1 MNDRVTGVLMC
12 PPDCYTV
19 RDVKNPFMNP
29 DAAID
34 PAAAARQWT
43 ALCDT
48 FARLGVTPE
57 FVEPADDCED
67 MVFTANQV
75 FVGSGAQH
83 VRFVVPSRM
92 RYASRQREVSHVVTW
107 FERRGY
113 AVLDLGLRGDAFLE
127 GHGDLLQQPGRRL
140 VWAGYGF
147 RSSAEGV
154 QRFADAMHAEEIRVA
169 PLRLIDPTFY
179 HLDTC
184 FMPLNEEASLIYP
197 GAFDA
202 QSLDLLRRT
211 VPRLHEVTRDE
222 AMRFVCNGARAN
234 EHFVVAHDSPALAGV
249 LTAEGLTPVRVDVS
263 EFEKGGGSVFCLKC
277 FF

>member
-1 MNDRVTGVLMC
+1 MSVRVTGVLMC
-12 PPDCYTV
+12 APDFYTV

-29 DAAID
+29 EAGID
-34 PAAAARQWT
+34 RAAAARQWA
-43 ALCDT
+43 ALRDA
-48 FARLGVTPE
+48 FAQLGVAPQL
-57 FVEPADDCED
+57 VEPAPDCED

-75 FVGSGAQH
+75 FAGSGARH
-83 VRFVVPSRM
+83 ARFVVPSRM
-92 RYASRQREVSHVVTW
+92 RYASRQREVPHVVAW

-113 AVLDLGLRGDAFLE
+113 AVVDLALGGDAFLE
-127 GHGDLLQQPGRRL
+127 GHGDLLAQPDRGL
-140 VWAGYGF
+140 VWAGFGF

-154 QRFADAMHAEEIRVA
+154 RRFADAMHAEDVRVA
-169 PLRLIDPTFY
+169 PLQLVDPTFY

-184 FMPLNEEASLIYP
+184 FMPLNAEAALVYP

-211 VPRLHEVTRDE
+211 LPRLHEITRDD
-222 AMRFVCNGARAN
+222 AFQFVCNGAVAN
-234 EHFVVAHDSPALAGV
+234 GHFVVGHVPPALAEI
-249 LTAEGLTPVRVDVS
+249 LAAEKLAPICVDVS